1 MKIVK
6 YLRKNSDE
14 LIAVSK
20 LQAEGQRFPSWRRQ
34 KASSWQEI
42 DPVQSSCHNFGLG
55 FYNGHISTSVHFGV
69 GFLVGICVIS
79 GVGLESDN
87 LYHLQQLQR
96 QGI

>member
-42 DPVQSSCHNFGLG
+42 DPVQSSPRFMHWLL
-55 FYNGHISTSVHFGV
+55 HSMAISRPAF
-69 GFLVGICVIS
+69 IPA
-79 GVGLESDN
+79 SDF
-87 LYHLQQLQR
+87 
-96 QGI
+96 